1 MRVVGKI
8 FQWQNNSMP
17 GDFIPSVIKFNSI
30 LRIKYC
36 LIYLQAI
43 NKCMYQALIDKKE
56 KLAVIGL
63 GYVGLPIALE
73 FAKKISVIGFDISSK
88 RIEMMKQDIDP
99 SNELGKE
106 AFEGCDITF
115 TDSLDVL
122 REAKFF
128 IVAVPTPVDDH
139 NVPDLKPVK
148 KASETVGKVI
158 KKGDYVVFESTV
170 YPGCTEEDCL
180 PIVEKLSGLK
190 NVTDFKSGYSP
201 ERINPGDKKHTLATI
216 VKVVSGCDAESLET
230 IAKVYELVVKAGV
243 HRASSIKVAEAAK
256 IIENTQRDLNI
267 ALMNELSIIFDKMGI
282 NTYEVLEAAG
292 TKWNF
297 LKFYPGLVGGHCI
310 GVDPYYLTYKASEL
324 GYNSRVILAGRYI
337 NDNMS
342 LLVARRVVRHI
353 ISNVS
358 DVKSAKVL
366 VMGATFKEN
375 VSDIRNSKV
384 ADVVKEL
391 KEFFLNVDVVDPH
404 ADSGEL
410 HHEYGFTLADNVGK
424 DYDAV
429 IVTVCHEPYANL
441 DEKYFTSITKPHAL
455 IADLKGTYRG
465 KIKSRPYWSF

>member
-1 MRVVGKI
+1 M
-8 FQWQNNSMP
+8 FQE
-17 GDFIPSVIKFNSI
+17 
-30 LRIKYC
+30 
-36 LIYLQAI
+36 
-43 NKCMYQALIDKKE
+43 LIDKKE

-73 FAKKISVIGFDISSK
+73 FARKVSVIGFDINAK
-88 RIEMMKQDIDP
+88 RIDMMKQGIDP
-99 SNELGKE
+99 SNELDKK
-106 AFEGCDITF
+106 AFEGCDIEF
-115 TDSLDVL
+115 TNSLDVL
-122 REAKFF
+122 REARFF
-128 IVAVPTPVDDH
+128 IVAVPTPVDEH
-139 NVPDLKPVK
+139 NVPDLTPVK
-148 KASETVGKVI
+148 KASETIGKVI
-158 KKGDYVVFESTV
+158 KKGDYVIFESTV

-180 PIVEKLSGLK
+180 PIIEKLSGLT
-190 NVTDFKSGYSP
+190 NRLDFKSGYSP
-201 ERINPGDKKHTLATI
+201 ERINPGDKKHTLSSI
-216 VKVVSGCDAESLET
+216 IKVVSGCDEESLET

-243 HRASSIKVAEAAK
+243 HKASSIKVAEAAK

-297 LKFYPGLVGGHCI
+297 LKFSPGLVGGHCI

-342 LLVARRVVRHI
+342 LYVARKVVRHI

-358 DVKSAKVL
+358 DVKSARVL

-404 ADSGEL
+404 ADSEEL
-410 HHEYGFTLADNVGK
+410 KHEYGFGLADGIGK

-441 DEKYFTSITKPHAL
+441 DDAYFASITKPNAL
-455 IADLKGTYRG
+455 IADLKGIYRG
-465 KIKSRPYWSF
+465 KVKNRNYWSF